1 MRILIHSLTF
11 SPDGVSTAYLYKDI
25 ALRFHQE
32 GHEVIVLTST
42 PHYNLVPNEIQKQ
55 PVKWKV
61 WPFLKKSELDG
72 INVIHIPQKKFKNTL
87 LRLFCFAY
95 FHIAAF
101 FTVLFIGHIDA
112 ILSPSPPLTL
122 GWINILYKKIK
133 KCKVVY
139 NVQEIY
145 PDILSLKDG
154 LVRRFLTW
162 MEKSVYN
169 KSDAVT
175 TIDKVFYNTIK
186 ERFQDSDKLSII
198 PNFVDTDIYNDTVSL
213 EGLDRSIFPE
223 TESIKMLYAGNIGFA
238 QDWETFIGMAQETKE
253 LPIDYFV
260 IGEGVMKPYVEKE
273 VERLGLFKVHILPYQ
288 NRALMPKII
297 AYSDMQFIFMT
308 PSMDMQGFPSKVY
321 TIMACG
327 KPLLVCSGEGT
338 PIVDFLS
345 PIGCA
350 KIITDRDIQNRV
362 TQVSEDLRQMSRD
375 ILSAMGAKGISIIR
389 KEYSSEIVTRRYVEL
404 FESIVKR
411 RHARPRTD
419 DCGHGDNATYRG

>member
-25 ALRFHQE
+25 ALRFRKE

-42 PHYNLVPNEIQKQ
+42 PPYNLGPEESIKQ
-55 PVKWKV
+55 PVRWLA
-61 WPFLKKSELDG
+61 WPFLKKSDLNG
-72 INVIHIPQKKFKNTL
+72 IPVIHIPQKKFKSTL

-133 KCKVVY
+133 KCRIIY

-145 PDILSLKDG
+145 PDILNMKDG
-154 LVRRFLTW
+154 IGRRFLTW
-162 MEKSVYN
+162 MEKSVYDR
-169 KSDAVT
+169 SDAVT
-175 TIDKVFYNTIK
+175 TIDQDFYNTIK
-186 ERFQDSDKLSII
+186 GRFQDPGKLSII
-198 PNFVDTDIYNDTVSL
+198 PNFVDTDIYNATVSM
-213 EGLDRSIFPE
+213 EGLDRKIFPDSQ
-223 TESIKMLYAGNIGFA
+223 SIKLIYAGNIGFA
-238 QDWETFIGMAQETKE
+238 QDWETFIGMALETKGH
-253 LPIDYFV
+253 PIDYFV
-260 IGEGVMKPYVEKE
+260 IGEGVMKPFVEKE
-273 VERLGLFKVHILPYQ
+273 VERLGLTNVRILPYQ
-288 NRALMPKII
+288 NRELMPKII

-327 KPLLVCSGEGT
+327 KPMLVCSGEGT

-350 KIITDRDIQNRV
+350 KIITDRELPAR
-362 TQVSEDLRQMSRD
+362 TSQVSDYLRHVGRKD
-375 ILSAMGAKGISIIR
+375 LSAMGAKGIPVIK
-389 KEYSSEIVTRRYVEL
+389 KEFSSEIVTKRYVDL
-404 FESIVKR
+404 IESVVYK
-411 RHARPRTD
+411 
-419 DCGHGDNATYRG
+419 

>member
-25 ALRFHQE
+25 ALRFHRE
-32 GHEVIVLTST
+32 RHEVTVLTST
-42 PHYNLVPNEIQKQ
+42 PHYNLVPDEIQRQ
-55 PVKWKV
+55 PLKWKV
-61 WPFLKKSELDG
+61 WPFLKKSELNG
-72 INVIHIPQKKFKNTL
+72 IKVIHIPQKKFKSTL
-87 LRLFCFAY
+87 LRLFSFAY

-101 FTVLFIGHIDA
+101 ITVIFIGHIDA

-133 KCKVVY
+133 RCRIVY

-154 LVRRFLTW
+154 VVRRFLIW

-169 KSDAVT
+169 RSDAVT

-186 ERFQDSDKLSII
+186 DRFQKPEKLSII

-238 QDWETFIGMAQETKE
+238 QDWETFIGMAQETKD

-260 IGEGVMKPYVEKE
+260 IGEGVMKPFVEKE
-273 VERLGLFKVHILPYQ
+273 VKRLGLIKVHILPYQ
-288 NRALMPKII
+288 NRTLMPKII
-297 AYSDMQFIFMT
+297 SYSDMQFIFMT

-327 KPLLVCSGEGT
+327 KPLLVCSGDRT

-345 PIGCA
+345 NIGCA
-350 KIITDRDIQNRV
+350 KIITDRNIQNR
-362 TQVSEDLRQMSRD
+362 TKAAAEYLRQVSRQT
-375 ILSAMGAKGISIIR
+375 LSAMGAKGIDVIR
-389 KEYSSEIVTRRYVEL
+389 KEYSSEIVTKRYVEL
-404 FESIVKR
+404 IKSIVNIQSER
-411 RHARPRTD
+411 
-419 DCGHGDNATYRG
+419 

>member
-25 ALRFHQE
+25 ALRFHRE

-42 PHYNLVPNEIQKQ
+42 PHYNLVPDEIQKQ
-55 PVKWKV
+55 PIKWKV

-72 INVIHIPQKKFKNTL
+72 VPVIHIPQKKFKSTL
-87 LRLFCFAY
+87 LRLFSFVY

-101 FTVLFIGHIDA
+101 ITVMFIGHIDA

-122 GWINILYKKIK
+122 GWLNLLYKKIK
-133 KCKVVY
+133 RCKVVY

-145 PDILSLKDG
+145 PDILNLKEG
-154 LVRRFLTW
+154 SVRRFLSW
-162 MEKSVYN
+162 MEKSVYD

-175 TIDKVFYNTIK
+175 TIDNVFYNTIK
-186 ERFQDSDKLSII
+186 GRFKEPGKLSII
-198 PNFVDTDIYNDTVSL
+198 PNFVDTDIYNEKIGH
-213 EGLDRSIFPE
+213 EGLDKSIFPDS
-223 TESIKMLYAGNIGFA
+223 ESIKLLYAGNIGFA
-238 QDWETFIGMAQETKE
+238 QDWETFIGMAKETKD
-253 LPIDYFV
+253 LPVDYYV
-260 IGEGVMKPYVEKE
+260 IGRGVMKPYVEKE
-273 VERLGLFKVHILPYQ
+273 VERLELKKVHILPYQ
-288 NRALMPKII
+288 NREFMPKII

-327 KPLLVCSGEGT
+327 KPMLVCSGEGT

-350 KIITDRDIQNRV
+350 KIITDRNIPDR
-362 TQVSEDLRQMSRD
+362 TKAASEYLRQVSKEA
-375 ILSAMGAKGISIIR
+375 LSAMGAKGITVIR
-389 KEYSSEIVTRRYVEL
+389 KEYSSEIVTKRYVEL
-404 FESIVKR
+404 VESVVIKTIGLINSGKR
-411 RHARPRTD
+411 
-419 DCGHGDNATYRG
+419 